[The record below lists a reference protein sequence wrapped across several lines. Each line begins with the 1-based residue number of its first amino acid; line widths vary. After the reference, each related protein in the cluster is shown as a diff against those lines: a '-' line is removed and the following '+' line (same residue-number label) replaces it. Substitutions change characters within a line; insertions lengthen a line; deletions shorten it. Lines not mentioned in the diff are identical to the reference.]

1 MKRFSAVLIISL
13 NIIVYSSIAQVS
25 KAPAYPLIT
34 HNPYFSI
41 WSFTDN
47 LNESTT
53 KHWTGANQSIVG
65 LIKVD
70 NQVYKFLG
78 KEESAKQ
85 NDKIKQANQ
94 LSVNMS
100 ATETT
105 YQFDCG
111 AVSLNV
117 AFTSP
122 LIITDI
128 NILSRPVSYISMK
141 TKSKDG
147 KKHLVQIYVGAS
159 SAIASNKG
167 TEPMLA
173 IGYTTQN
180 LNVLKLGTVDQ
191 PILQKSGDDLR
202 IDWGYAYIAAN
213 KYHSKQY
220 IQSIN
225 EASQDFIS
233 NTSGMNEAKIV
244 TNKSSK
250 QEGSNLSINT
260 IFNADTARDTE
271 TEHLLLVAYDE
282 IKAIQYFKESLDPW
296 WKLYPTMNMDKMLQL
311 AYTQHADVMA
321 KCDRFNKQIYND
333 ALAAGG
339 DNYAKLCITAY
350 RQAVAAHNLVK
361 SKQNGELLFLS
372 KENFSNGSINTVD
385 VTYPSA
391 PLFLNYNPS
400 LMKGMLNGIFY
411 FSEKSG
417 LYKQPY
423 AAHDL
428 GTYPLANGQTYPEGM
443 PVEESGNMIIL
454 AGAIVKSEGN
464 ANYAA
469 AHWATLTQWV
479 QFLEKEGLDPVNQ
492 LCTDDFAGHLA
503 RNANLAIKAI
513 VGIRS
518 YAMMAEMLGKK
529 EIAIKYTQIATE
541 MAAKWQDLANA
552 GDHYALT
559 YNDKNT
565 WSQKYNMVWDKLF
578 GFHLFPQK
586 VYDAEVAYYLT
597 KQNEFGLPLD
607 SRKTYTKSDWI
618 TWTATLS
625 STQGDFEQLINPVY
639 KFATNTPTRVPLSDW
654 HETLNGKQ
662 IGFQAR
668 SVVGGYFIKVLHDKW
683 KSAHVTIA
691 VKGNGYYAGKK
702 KVQLN
707 EEEEE
712 LIQKTIEN
720 KDQSLHIYFYPK
732 QKGEIAASI
741 HILPIATVSILK
753 ISLDEG
759 GKETEINI
767 PANSSSTVFPI
778 GHFTINKSGYHYF
791 KIKGANKTTVANTKP
806 PNALELYPE
815 IISLSID
822 AISPNEIKYN
832 KSSYLAAPSTH
843 LRYQVP
849 GDSVVKWFYT
859 EVRVP
864 KEVENSL
871 HAYYETNGFHSG
883 YGGIQI
889 NNEKERR
896 FIFSIW
902 SLYKT
907 DNPKE
912 IPSQFAVNLKTKG
925 ANVSSGDFGNEG
937 SGGHSHLVYPWKA
950 NQTYRFLT
958 GIKSIAGDSATYIGY
973 YARPEDNYT
982 WHLLSEW
989 TQNKTDTKTG
999 FRNLYAFVENFGN
1012 NGDDYFKAYYGNQWI
1027 MTPSGNWIELNQA
1040 KFTTTAHPQRHQR
1053 FDYGAGVEGNLFYM
1067 YSGGFKHLKNIDA
1080 GDIITRKLNG
1090 EHPVIDFTKL

>member
-13 NIIVYSSIAQVS
+13 NLIAHSSMAQVS

-41 WSFTDN
+41 WSFTDQ

-53 KHWTGANQSIVG
+53 KHWTGSNQSIIG

-78 KEESAKQ
+78 KDESASV
-85 NDKIKQANQ
+85 NDKMMQARQ
-94 LSVNMS
+94 LSINMS
-100 ATETT
+100 ATQTT

-122 LIITDI
+122 LIITEI

-141 TKSKDG
+141 TRSKDG

-167 TEPMLA
+167 SVEMVAT
-173 IGYTTQN
+173 GYTTPN
-180 LNVLKLGTVDQ
+180 LNVLKIGTIEQ

-213 KYHSKQY
+213 KYHSKQSV
-220 IQSIN
+220 QSIN
-225 EASQDFIS
+225 DAIQDFIS
-233 NTSGMNEAKIV
+233 NKGGMNE
-244 TNKSSK
+244 SK
-250 QEGSNLSINT
+250 VITSKFSTTQGSNLSINT
-260 IFNADTARDTE
+260 IFNPDTALDTE
-271 TEHLLLVAYDE
+271 TDHLLLVAYDE
-282 IKAIQYFKESLDPW
+282 IKAIQYFKENLDPW
-296 WKLYPTMNMDKMLQL
+296 WKLDPTMNMDKMLQL
-311 AYTQHADVMA
+311 ANTQYTNVIA
-321 KCDRFNKQIYND
+321 KCNRFNKQIYND

-529 EIAIKYTQIATE
+529 EIANKYTQIATE

-625 STQGDFEQLINPVY
+625 SKQADFDKLINPVY
-639 KFATNTPTRVPLSDW
+639 KFATNTPTKVPLSDW
-654 HETLNGKQ
+654 HETINGKQ

-683 KSAHVTIA
+683 K
-691 VKGNGYYAGKK
+691 
-702 KVQLN
+702 
-707 EEEEE
+707 
-712 LIQKTIEN
+712 
-720 KDQSLHIYFYPK
+720 
-732 QKGEIAASI
+732 AS
-741 HILPIATVSILK
+741 
-753 ISLDEG
+753 
-759 GKETEINI
+759 
-767 PANSSSTVFPI
+767 
-778 GHFTINKSGYHYF
+778 
-791 KIKGANKTTVANTKP
+791 
-806 PNALELYPE
+806 
-815 IISLSID
+815 
-822 AISPNEIKYN
+822 
-832 KSSYLAAPSTH
+832 
-843 LRYQVP
+843 
-849 GDSVVKWFYT
+849 
-859 EVRVP
+859 
-864 KEVENSL
+864 
-871 HAYYETNGFHSG
+871 
-883 YGGIQI
+883 
-889 NNEKERR
+889 
-896 FIFSIW
+896 
-902 SLYKT
+902 
-907 DNPKE
+907 
-912 IPSQFAVNLKTKG
+912 
-925 ANVSSGDFGNEG
+925 
-937 SGGHSHLVYPWKA
+937 
-950 NQTYRFLT
+950 
-958 GIKSIAGDSATYIGY
+958 
-973 YARPEDNYT
+973 
-982 WHLLSEW
+982 
-989 TQNKTDTKTG
+989 
-999 FRNLYAFVENFGN
+999 RN
-1012 NGDDYFKAYYGNQWI
+1012 
-1027 MTPSGNWIELNQA
+1027 
-1040 KFTTTAHPQRHQR
+1040 
-1053 FDYGAGVEGNLFYM
+1053 
-1067 YSGGFKHLKNIDA
+1067 
-1080 GDIITRKLNG
+1080 
-1090 EHPVIDFTKL
+1090 

>member
-13 NIIVYSSIAQVS
+13 NLIAHSSMAQVS

-41 WSFTDN
+41 WSFTDK

-53 KHWTGANQSIVG
+53 KHWTGSNQSIIG

-78 KEESAKQ
+78 KDASASE
-85 NDKIKQANQ
+85 NDKMMQAKQ

-100 ATETT
+100 ATQTT

-117 AFTSP
+117 TFTSP

-147 KKHLVQIYVGAS
+147 KKHIVQIYVGAS

-167 TEPMLA
+167 SEEMVAT
-173 IGYTTQN
+173 GYTTPN
-180 LNVLKLGTVDQ
+180 LNVLKIGTIEQ

-213 KYHSKQY
+213 KNHSKQSV
-220 IQSIN
+220 QSIN
-225 EASQDFIS
+225 DASQDFIS
-233 NTSGMNEAKIV
+233 NKSGMNESRVI
-244 TNKSSK
+244 TSKSSTT
-250 QEGSNLSINT
+250 QGSNLSINT
-260 IFNADTARDTE
+260 IFNPDTARDTE
-271 TEHLLLVAYDE
+271 TDHVLLVAYDE

-296 WKLYPTMNMDKMLQL
+296 WKLDPAMNMDKMLQL
-311 AYTQHADVMA
+311 ANSQYANVIA
-321 KCDRFNKQIYND
+321 KCNRFNKQIYND

-464 ANYAA
+464 ASYAA

-529 EIAIKYTQIATE
+529 EIANKYTQIATE

-625 STQGDFEQLINPVY
+625 SNQADFDKLINPVY
-639 KFATNTPTRVPLSDW
+639 KFATNTPTKVPLSDW

-683 KSAHVTIA
+683 K
-691 VKGNGYYAGKK
+691 
-702 KVQLN
+702 
-707 EEEEE
+707 
-712 LIQKTIEN
+712 
-720 KDQSLHIYFYPK
+720 
-732 QKGEIAASI
+732 
-741 HILPIATVSILK
+741 VS
-753 ISLDEG
+753 
-759 GKETEINI
+759 
-767 PANSSSTVFPI
+767 
-778 GHFTINKSGYHYF
+778 
-791 KIKGANKTTVANTKP
+791 
-806 PNALELYPE
+806 
-815 IISLSID
+815 
-822 AISPNEIKYN
+822 
-832 KSSYLAAPSTH
+832 
-843 LRYQVP
+843 
-849 GDSVVKWFYT
+849 
-859 EVRVP
+859 
-864 KEVENSL
+864 
-871 HAYYETNGFHSG
+871 
-883 YGGIQI
+883 
-889 NNEKERR
+889 
-896 FIFSIW
+896 
-902 SLYKT
+902 
-907 DNPKE
+907 
-912 IPSQFAVNLKTKG
+912 
-925 ANVSSGDFGNEG
+925 
-937 SGGHSHLVYPWKA
+937 
-950 NQTYRFLT
+950 
-958 GIKSIAGDSATYIGY
+958 
-973 YARPEDNYT
+973 
-982 WHLLSEW
+982 
-989 TQNKTDTKTG
+989 
-999 FRNLYAFVENFGN
+999 
-1012 NGDDYFKAYYGNQWI
+1012 
-1027 MTPSGNWIELNQA
+1027 
-1040 KFTTTAHPQRHQR
+1040 RH
-1053 FDYGAGVEGNLFYM
+1053 
-1067 YSGGFKHLKNIDA
+1067 
-1080 GDIITRKLNG
+1080 
-1090 EHPVIDFTKL
+1090 

>member
-13 NIIVYSSIAQVS
+13 NLIAHSSMAQVS

-41 WSFTDN
+41 WSFTDK

-53 KHWTGANQSIVG
+53 KHWTGSNQSIIG

-78 KEESAKQ
+78 KDASASE
-85 NDKIKQANQ
+85 NDKMMQAKQ

-100 ATETT
+100 ATQTT

-147 KKHLVQIYVGAS
+147 KKHIVQIYVGAS

-167 TEPMLA
+167 SEEMVAT
-173 IGYTTQN
+173 GYTTPN
-180 LNVLKLGTVDQ
+180 LNVLKIGTIEQ

-213 KYHSKQY
+213 KYHSKQSV
-220 IQSIN
+220 QSIN
-225 EASQDFIS
+225 DASQDFIS
-233 NTSGMNEAKIV
+233 NKSGMNESKVI
-244 TNKSSK
+244 TSKSSTTH
-250 QEGSNLSINT
+250 GSNLSINT
-260 IFNADTARDTE
+260 IFNPDTARDTE
-271 TEHLLLVAYDE
+271 TDHVLLVAYDE

-296 WKLYPTMNMDKMLQL
+296 WKLDPAMNMDKMLQL
-311 AYTQHADVMA
+311 ANTQYTNVIV
-321 KCDRFNKQIYND
+321 KCNRFNKQIYND

-464 ANYAA
+464 ASYAA

-518 YAMMAEMLGKK
+518 YAMMAEMLGEK
-529 EIAIKYTQIATE
+529 EIANKYTQIATE

-625 STQGDFEQLINPVY
+625 SNQADFDKLINPVY
-639 KFATNTPTRVPLSDW
+639 KFATNTPTKVPLSDW

-683 KSAHVTIA
+683 K
-691 VKGNGYYAGKK
+691 
-702 KVQLN
+702 
-707 EEEEE
+707 
-712 LIQKTIEN
+712 
-720 KDQSLHIYFYPK
+720 
-732 QKGEIAASI
+732 
-741 HILPIATVSILK
+741 VS
-753 ISLDEG
+753 
-759 GKETEINI
+759 
-767 PANSSSTVFPI
+767 
-778 GHFTINKSGYHYF
+778 
-791 KIKGANKTTVANTKP
+791 
-806 PNALELYPE
+806 
-815 IISLSID
+815 
-822 AISPNEIKYN
+822 
-832 KSSYLAAPSTH
+832 
-843 LRYQVP
+843 
-849 GDSVVKWFYT
+849 
-859 EVRVP
+859 
-864 KEVENSL
+864 
-871 HAYYETNGFHSG
+871 
-883 YGGIQI
+883 
-889 NNEKERR
+889 
-896 FIFSIW
+896 
-902 SLYKT
+902 
-907 DNPKE
+907 
-912 IPSQFAVNLKTKG
+912 
-925 ANVSSGDFGNEG
+925 
-937 SGGHSHLVYPWKA
+937 
-950 NQTYRFLT
+950 
-958 GIKSIAGDSATYIGY
+958 
-973 YARPEDNYT
+973 
-982 WHLLSEW
+982 
-989 TQNKTDTKTG
+989 
-999 FRNLYAFVENFGN
+999 
-1012 NGDDYFKAYYGNQWI
+1012 
-1027 MTPSGNWIELNQA
+1027 
-1040 KFTTTAHPQRHQR
+1040 RH
-1053 FDYGAGVEGNLFYM
+1053 
-1067 YSGGFKHLKNIDA
+1067 
-1080 GDIITRKLNG
+1080 
-1090 EHPVIDFTKL
+1090 

>member
-13 NIIVYSSIAQVS
+13 NLIAHSSMAQVS

-41 WSFTDN
+41 WSFTDK

-53 KHWTGANQSIVG
+53 KHWTGSNQSIVG

-78 KEESAKQ
+78 KDASASE
-85 NDKIKQANQ
+85 NDKMMQAKQ

-100 ATETT
+100 ATQTT

-167 TEPMLA
+167 SEEMVAT
-173 IGYTTQN
+173 GYTTPN
-180 LNVLKLGTVDQ
+180 LNVLKIGTIEQ

-213 KYHSKQY
+213 KYHSKQSV
-220 IQSIN
+220 QSIN
-225 EASQDFIS
+225 DASQDFIS
-233 NTSGMNEAKIV
+233 NKSGMNESKVI
-244 TNKSSK
+244 TSKSSTT
-250 QEGSNLSINT
+250 QGSNLSINT
-260 IFNADTARDTE
+260 IFNPDTARDTE
-271 TEHLLLVAYDE
+271 TDHVLLVAYDE

-296 WKLYPTMNMDKMLQL
+296 WKLDPAMNMDKMLQL
-311 AYTQHADVMA
+311 ANTQYTNVIV
-321 KCDRFNKQIYND
+321 KCNRFNKQIYND

-464 ANYAA
+464 ASYAA

-529 EIAIKYTQIATE
+529 EIANKYTQIATE

-625 STQGDFEQLINPVY
+625 SNQADFDKLINPVY
-639 KFATNTPTRVPLSDW
+639 KFATNTPTKVPLSDW

-683 KSAHVTIA
+683 K
-691 VKGNGYYAGKK
+691 
-702 KVQLN
+702 
-707 EEEEE
+707 
-712 LIQKTIEN
+712 
-720 KDQSLHIYFYPK
+720 
-732 QKGEIAASI
+732 
-741 HILPIATVSILK
+741 VS
-753 ISLDEG
+753 
-759 GKETEINI
+759 
-767 PANSSSTVFPI
+767 
-778 GHFTINKSGYHYF
+778 
-791 KIKGANKTTVANTKP
+791 
-806 PNALELYPE
+806 
-815 IISLSID
+815 
-822 AISPNEIKYN
+822 
-832 KSSYLAAPSTH
+832 
-843 LRYQVP
+843 
-849 GDSVVKWFYT
+849 
-859 EVRVP
+859 
-864 KEVENSL
+864 
-871 HAYYETNGFHSG
+871 
-883 YGGIQI
+883 
-889 NNEKERR
+889 
-896 FIFSIW
+896 
-902 SLYKT
+902 
-907 DNPKE
+907 
-912 IPSQFAVNLKTKG
+912 
-925 ANVSSGDFGNEG
+925 
-937 SGGHSHLVYPWKA
+937 
-950 NQTYRFLT
+950 
-958 GIKSIAGDSATYIGY
+958 
-973 YARPEDNYT
+973 
-982 WHLLSEW
+982 
-989 TQNKTDTKTG
+989 
-999 FRNLYAFVENFGN
+999 
-1012 NGDDYFKAYYGNQWI
+1012 
-1027 MTPSGNWIELNQA
+1027 
-1040 KFTTTAHPQRHQR
+1040 RH
-1053 FDYGAGVEGNLFYM
+1053 
-1067 YSGGFKHLKNIDA
+1067 
-1080 GDIITRKLNG
+1080 
-1090 EHPVIDFTKL
+1090 

>member
-13 NIIVYSSIAQVS
+13 NLIAHSSMAQVS

-41 WSFTDN
+41 WSFTDK

-53 KHWTGANQSIVG
+53 KHWTGSNQSIIG

-78 KEESAKQ
+78 KDASASE
-85 NDKIKQANQ
+85 NDKMMQAKQ

-100 ATETT
+100 ATQTT

-117 AFTSP
+117 TFTSP

-167 TEPMLA
+167 SEEMVAT
-173 IGYTTQN
+173 GYTTPN
-180 LNVLKLGTVDQ
+180 LNVLKIGTIEQ

-213 KYHSKQY
+213 KYHSKQSV
-220 IQSIN
+220 QSIN
-225 EASQDFIS
+225 DASQDFIS
-233 NTSGMNEAKIV
+233 NKSGMNESKVI
-244 TNKSSK
+244 TSKSSTT
-250 QEGSNLSINT
+250 QGSNLTINT
-260 IFNADTARDTE
+260 IFNPDTARDTE
-271 TEHLLLVAYDE
+271 TDHVLLVAYDE

-296 WKLYPTMNMDKMLQL
+296 WKLDPAMNMDKMLQL
-311 AYTQHADVMA
+311 ANSQYANVIA
-321 KCDRFNKQIYND
+321 KCNRFNKQIYND

-339 DNYAKLCITAY
+339 DIYAKLCITAY

-464 ANYAA
+464 ASYAA

-529 EIAIKYTQIATE
+529 EIANKYTQIATE

-625 STQGDFEQLINPVY
+625 SNQADFDKLINPVY
-639 KFATNTPTRVPLSDW
+639 KFATNTPTKVPLSDW

-683 KSAHVTIA
+683 K
-691 VKGNGYYAGKK
+691 
-702 KVQLN
+702 
-707 EEEEE
+707 
-712 LIQKTIEN
+712 
-720 KDQSLHIYFYPK
+720 
-732 QKGEIAASI
+732 
-741 HILPIATVSILK
+741 VS
-753 ISLDEG
+753 
-759 GKETEINI
+759 
-767 PANSSSTVFPI
+767 
-778 GHFTINKSGYHYF
+778 
-791 KIKGANKTTVANTKP
+791 
-806 PNALELYPE
+806 
-815 IISLSID
+815 
-822 AISPNEIKYN
+822 
-832 KSSYLAAPSTH
+832 
-843 LRYQVP
+843 
-849 GDSVVKWFYT
+849 
-859 EVRVP
+859 
-864 KEVENSL
+864 
-871 HAYYETNGFHSG
+871 
-883 YGGIQI
+883 
-889 NNEKERR
+889 
-896 FIFSIW
+896 
-902 SLYKT
+902 
-907 DNPKE
+907 
-912 IPSQFAVNLKTKG
+912 
-925 ANVSSGDFGNEG
+925 
-937 SGGHSHLVYPWKA
+937 
-950 NQTYRFLT
+950 
-958 GIKSIAGDSATYIGY
+958 
-973 YARPEDNYT
+973 
-982 WHLLSEW
+982 
-989 TQNKTDTKTG
+989 
-999 FRNLYAFVENFGN
+999 
-1012 NGDDYFKAYYGNQWI
+1012 
-1027 MTPSGNWIELNQA
+1027 
-1040 KFTTTAHPQRHQR
+1040 RH
-1053 FDYGAGVEGNLFYM
+1053 
-1067 YSGGFKHLKNIDA
+1067 
-1080 GDIITRKLNG
+1080 
-1090 EHPVIDFTKL
+1090 

>member
-13 NIIVYSSIAQVS
+13 SLIAHSSMAQVS

-41 WSFTDN
+41 WSFTDL

-53 KHWTGANQSIVG
+53 KHWTGSNQSIIG

-78 KEESAKQ
+78 KDESASV
-85 NDKIKQANQ
+85 NDKMMQARQ
-94 LSVNMS
+94 LSINMS
-100 ATETT
+100 ATQTT

-122 LIITDI
+122 LIITEI

-141 TKSKDG
+141 TRSKDG

-167 TEPMLA
+167 SVEMVAT
-173 IGYTTQN
+173 GYTTPN
-180 LNVLKLGTVDQ
+180 LNILKIGTIEQ

-213 KYHSKQY
+213 KYHSKQSV
-220 IQSIN
+220 QSIN
-225 EASQDFIS
+225 DAIQDFIS
-233 NTSGMNEAKIV
+233 NKGGMNE
-244 TNKSSK
+244 SK
-250 QEGSNLSINT
+250 VITSKFSTTQGSNLSINT
-260 IFNADTARDTE
+260 IFNPDTALDTE
-271 TEHLLLVAYDE
+271 TDHLLLVAYDE
-282 IKAIQYFKESLDPW
+282 IKAIQYFKENLDPW
-296 WKLYPTMNMDKMLQL
+296 WKLDPTMNMDKMLQL
-311 AYTQHADVMA
+311 ANTQYTNVIA
-321 KCDRFNKQIYND
+321 KCNRFNKQIYND

-529 EIAIKYTQIATE
+529 EIANKYTQIATE

-625 STQGDFEQLINPVY
+625 SKQADFDKLINPVY
-639 KFATNTPTRVPLSDW
+639 KFATNTPTKVPLSDW
-654 HETLNGKQ
+654 HETINGKQ

-683 KSAHVTIA
+683 K
-691 VKGNGYYAGKK
+691 
-702 KVQLN
+702 
-707 EEEEE
+707 
-712 LIQKTIEN
+712 
-720 KDQSLHIYFYPK
+720 
-732 QKGEIAASI
+732 AS
-741 HILPIATVSILK
+741 
-753 ISLDEG
+753 
-759 GKETEINI
+759 
-767 PANSSSTVFPI
+767 
-778 GHFTINKSGYHYF
+778 
-791 KIKGANKTTVANTKP
+791 
-806 PNALELYPE
+806 
-815 IISLSID
+815 
-822 AISPNEIKYN
+822 
-832 KSSYLAAPSTH
+832 
-843 LRYQVP
+843 
-849 GDSVVKWFYT
+849 
-859 EVRVP
+859 
-864 KEVENSL
+864 
-871 HAYYETNGFHSG
+871 
-883 YGGIQI
+883 
-889 NNEKERR
+889 
-896 FIFSIW
+896 
-902 SLYKT
+902 
-907 DNPKE
+907 
-912 IPSQFAVNLKTKG
+912 
-925 ANVSSGDFGNEG
+925 
-937 SGGHSHLVYPWKA
+937 
-950 NQTYRFLT
+950 
-958 GIKSIAGDSATYIGY
+958 
-973 YARPEDNYT
+973 
-982 WHLLSEW
+982 
-989 TQNKTDTKTG
+989 
-999 FRNLYAFVENFGN
+999 RN
-1012 NGDDYFKAYYGNQWI
+1012 
-1027 MTPSGNWIELNQA
+1027 
-1040 KFTTTAHPQRHQR
+1040 
-1053 FDYGAGVEGNLFYM
+1053 
-1067 YSGGFKHLKNIDA
+1067 
-1080 GDIITRKLNG
+1080 
-1090 EHPVIDFTKL
+1090 

>member
-13 NIIVYSSIAQVS
+13 NLIAHSSMAQVS

-41 WSFTDN
+41 WSFTDK

-53 KHWTGANQSIVG
+53 KHWTGSNQSIVG

-78 KEESAKQ
+78 KDASASE
-85 NDKIKQANQ
+85 NDKMMQAKQ

-100 ATETT
+100 ATQTT

-117 AFTSP
+117 TFTSP

-147 KKHLVQIYVGAS
+147 KKHIVQIYVGAS

-167 TEPMLA
+167 SEEMVAT
-173 IGYTTQN
+173 GYTTPN
-180 LNVLKLGTVDQ
+180 LNVLKIGTIEQ

-213 KYHSKQY
+213 KYHSKQSV
-220 IQSIN
+220 QSIN
-225 EASQDFIS
+225 DASQDFIS
-233 NTSGMNEAKIV
+233 NKSGMNESKVI
-244 TNKSSK
+244 TSKSSTT
-250 QEGSNLSINT
+250 QGSNLSINT
-260 IFNADTARDTE
+260 IFNPDTARDTE
-271 TEHLLLVAYDE
+271 TDHVLLVAYDE

-296 WKLYPTMNMDKMLQL
+296 WKLDPAMNMDKMLQL
-311 AYTQHADVMA
+311 ANTQYTNVIV
-321 KCDRFNKQIYND
+321 KCNRFNKQIYND

-464 ANYAA
+464 ASYAA

-529 EIAIKYTQIATE
+529 EIANKYTQIATE

-625 STQGDFEQLINPVY
+625 SNQADFDKLINPVY
-639 KFATNTPTRVPLSDW
+639 KFATNTPTKVPLSDW

-683 KSAHVTIA
+683 K
-691 VKGNGYYAGKK
+691 
-702 KVQLN
+702 
-707 EEEEE
+707 
-712 LIQKTIEN
+712 
-720 KDQSLHIYFYPK
+720 
-732 QKGEIAASI
+732 
-741 HILPIATVSILK
+741 VS
-753 ISLDEG
+753 
-759 GKETEINI
+759 
-767 PANSSSTVFPI
+767 
-778 GHFTINKSGYHYF
+778 
-791 KIKGANKTTVANTKP
+791 
-806 PNALELYPE
+806 
-815 IISLSID
+815 
-822 AISPNEIKYN
+822 
-832 KSSYLAAPSTH
+832 
-843 LRYQVP
+843 
-849 GDSVVKWFYT
+849 
-859 EVRVP
+859 
-864 KEVENSL
+864 
-871 HAYYETNGFHSG
+871 
-883 YGGIQI
+883 
-889 NNEKERR
+889 
-896 FIFSIW
+896 
-902 SLYKT
+902 
-907 DNPKE
+907 
-912 IPSQFAVNLKTKG
+912 
-925 ANVSSGDFGNEG
+925 
-937 SGGHSHLVYPWKA
+937 
-950 NQTYRFLT
+950 
-958 GIKSIAGDSATYIGY
+958 
-973 YARPEDNYT
+973 
-982 WHLLSEW
+982 
-989 TQNKTDTKTG
+989 
-999 FRNLYAFVENFGN
+999 
-1012 NGDDYFKAYYGNQWI
+1012 
-1027 MTPSGNWIELNQA
+1027 
-1040 KFTTTAHPQRHQR
+1040 RH
-1053 FDYGAGVEGNLFYM
+1053 
-1067 YSGGFKHLKNIDA
+1067 
-1080 GDIITRKLNG
+1080 
-1090 EHPVIDFTKL
+1090 

>member
-1 MKRFSAVLIISL
+1 MKQLSAVFIIILHALVFTS
-13 NIIVYSSIAQVS
+13 NAQVS

-34 HNPYFSI
+34 HNPYFSV
-41 WSFTDN
+41 WSFTDK

-70 NQVYKFLG
+70 NQVYRFMG
-78 KEESAKQ
+78 KDESTSE
-85 NDKIKQANQ
+85 NDRIKQANQ

-100 ATETT
+100 ATQTT
-105 YQFDCG
+105 YQFECG
-111 AVSLNV
+111 AVVLNLC
-117 AFTSP
+117 FTSP

-141 TKSKDG
+141 TKSQDG
-147 KKHLVQIYVGAS
+147 KKHLVQLFVSAA
-159 SAIASNKG
+159 SAIASDKG
-167 TEPMLA
+167 KDQMIA
-173 IGYTTQN
+173 SGYTTQN
-180 LNVLKLGTVDQ
+180 LNVLKLGTVEQ

-202 IDWGYAYIAAN
+202 IDWGYAYMAAN
-213 KYHSKQY
+213 KYHSKQSV
-220 IQSIN
+220 QSIN

-233 NTSGMNEAKIV
+233 NTNGINAV
-244 TNKSSK
+244 TIMTASSPSIK
-250 QEGSNLSINT
+250 GTNLSINT
-260 IFNADTARDTE
+260 IFNTDTARDTE

-296 WKLYPTMNMDKMLQL
+296 WKLDPTMNMDKMLQL
-311 AYTQHADVMA
+311 ANTQYANIIT

-350 RQAVAAHNLVK
+350 RQSVAAHNLVK

-372 KENFSNGSINTVD
+372 KENYSNGSINTVD

-529 EIAIKYTQIATE
+529 EIATKYTQLATA

-586 VYDAEVAYYLT
+586 VYDVEVAYYLT

-625 STQGDFEQLINPVY
+625 NTQGDFEKLINPVY

-668 SVVGGYFIKVLHDKW
+668 SVVGGYFIKVLHEKW
-683 KSAHVTIA
+683 K
-691 VKGNGYYAGKK
+691 
-702 KVQLN
+702 
-707 EEEEE
+707 
-712 LIQKTIEN
+712 
-720 KDQSLHIYFYPK
+720 
-732 QKGEIAASI
+732 AS
-741 HILPIATVSILK
+741 
-753 ISLDEG
+753 
-759 GKETEINI
+759 
-767 PANSSSTVFPI
+767 
-778 GHFTINKSGYHYF
+778 
-791 KIKGANKTTVANTKP
+791 
-806 PNALELYPE
+806 
-815 IISLSID
+815 
-822 AISPNEIKYN
+822 
-832 KSSYLAAPSTH
+832 
-843 LRYQVP
+843 
-849 GDSVVKWFYT
+849 
-859 EVRVP
+859 
-864 KEVENSL
+864 
-871 HAYYETNGFHSG
+871 
-883 YGGIQI
+883 
-889 NNEKERR
+889 
-896 FIFSIW
+896 
-902 SLYKT
+902 
-907 DNPKE
+907 
-912 IPSQFAVNLKTKG
+912 
-925 ANVSSGDFGNEG
+925 
-937 SGGHSHLVYPWKA
+937 
-950 NQTYRFLT
+950 
-958 GIKSIAGDSATYIGY
+958 
-973 YARPEDNYT
+973 
-982 WHLLSEW
+982 
-989 TQNKTDTKTG
+989 
-999 FRNLYAFVENFGN
+999 RN
-1012 NGDDYFKAYYGNQWI
+1012 
-1027 MTPSGNWIELNQA
+1027 
-1040 KFTTTAHPQRHQR
+1040 
-1053 FDYGAGVEGNLFYM
+1053 
-1067 YSGGFKHLKNIDA
+1067 
-1080 GDIITRKLNG
+1080 
-1090 EHPVIDFTKL
+1090 

>member
-1 MKRFSAVLIISL
+1 M
-13 NIIVYSSIAQVS
+13 AQVS

-41 WSFTDN
+41 WSFTDQ

-53 KHWTGANQSIVG
+53 KHWTGSNQSIIG

-78 KEESAKQ
+78 KDESASV
-85 NDKIKQANQ
+85 NDKMMQARQ
-94 LSVNMS
+94 LSINMS
-100 ATETT
+100 ATQTT

-122 LIITDI
+122 LIITEI

-141 TKSKDG
+141 TRSKDG

-167 TEPMLA
+167 SVEMVAT
-173 IGYTTQN
+173 GYTTPN
-180 LNVLKLGTVDQ
+180 LNVLKIGTIEQ

-213 KYHSKQY
+213 KYHSKQSV
-220 IQSIN
+220 QSIN
-225 EASQDFIS
+225 DAIQDFIS
-233 NTSGMNEAKIV
+233 NKGGMNE
-244 TNKSSK
+244 SK
-250 QEGSNLSINT
+250 VITSKFSTTQGSNLSINT
-260 IFNADTARDTE
+260 IFNPDTALDTE
-271 TEHLLLVAYDE
+271 TDHLLLVAYDE
-282 IKAIQYFKESLDPW
+282 IKAIQYFKENLDPW
-296 WKLYPTMNMDKMLQL
+296 WKLDPTMNMDKMLQL
-311 AYTQHADVMA
+311 ANTQYTNVIA
-321 KCDRFNKQIYND
+321 KCNRFNKQIYND

-529 EIAIKYTQIATE
+529 EIANKYTQIATE

-625 STQGDFEQLINPVY
+625 SKQADFDKLINPVY
-639 KFATNTPTRVPLSDW
+639 KFATNTPTKVPLSDW
-654 HETLNGKQ
+654 HETINGKQ

-683 KSAHVTIA
+683 K
-691 VKGNGYYAGKK
+691 
-702 KVQLN
+702 
-707 EEEEE
+707 
-712 LIQKTIEN
+712 
-720 KDQSLHIYFYPK
+720 
-732 QKGEIAASI
+732 AS
-741 HILPIATVSILK
+741 
-753 ISLDEG
+753 
-759 GKETEINI
+759 
-767 PANSSSTVFPI
+767 
-778 GHFTINKSGYHYF
+778 
-791 KIKGANKTTVANTKP
+791 
-806 PNALELYPE
+806 
-815 IISLSID
+815 
-822 AISPNEIKYN
+822 
-832 KSSYLAAPSTH
+832 
-843 LRYQVP
+843 
-849 GDSVVKWFYT
+849 
-859 EVRVP
+859 
-864 KEVENSL
+864 
-871 HAYYETNGFHSG
+871 
-883 YGGIQI
+883 
-889 NNEKERR
+889 
-896 FIFSIW
+896 
-902 SLYKT
+902 
-907 DNPKE
+907 
-912 IPSQFAVNLKTKG
+912 
-925 ANVSSGDFGNEG
+925 
-937 SGGHSHLVYPWKA
+937 
-950 NQTYRFLT
+950 
-958 GIKSIAGDSATYIGY
+958 
-973 YARPEDNYT
+973 
-982 WHLLSEW
+982 
-989 TQNKTDTKTG
+989 
-999 FRNLYAFVENFGN
+999 RN
-1012 NGDDYFKAYYGNQWI
+1012 
-1027 MTPSGNWIELNQA
+1027 
-1040 KFTTTAHPQRHQR
+1040 
-1053 FDYGAGVEGNLFYM
+1053 
-1067 YSGGFKHLKNIDA
+1067 
-1080 GDIITRKLNG
+1080 
-1090 EHPVIDFTKL
+1090 

>member
-13 NIIVYSSIAQVS
+13 NLIAHSSMAQVS

-41 WSFTDN
+41 WSFTDK

-53 KHWTGANQSIVG
+53 KHWTGSNQSIIG

-78 KEESAKQ
+78 KDASASE
-85 NDKIKQANQ
+85 NDKMMQAKQ

-100 ATETT
+100 ATQTT

-117 AFTSP
+117 TFTSP

-167 TEPMLA
+167 SEEMVAT
-173 IGYTTQN
+173 GYTTPN
-180 LNVLKLGTVDQ
+180 LNVLKIGTIEQ

-213 KYHSKQY
+213 KYHSKQSV
-220 IQSIN
+220 QSIN
-225 EASQDFIS
+225 DASQDFIS
-233 NTSGMNEAKIV
+233 NKSGMNESKVI
-244 TNKSSK
+244 TSKSSTT
-250 QEGSNLSINT
+250 QGSNLSINT
-260 IFNADTARDTE
+260 IFNPDTARDTE
-271 TEHLLLVAYDE
+271 TDHVLLVAYDE

-296 WKLYPTMNMDKMLQL
+296 WKLDPAMNMDKMLQL
-311 AYTQHADVMA
+311 ANTQYTNVIV
-321 KCDRFNKQIYND
+321 KCNRFNKQIYND

-464 ANYAA
+464 ASYAA

-529 EIAIKYTQIATE
+529 EIANKYTQIATE

-625 STQGDFEQLINPVY
+625 SNQADFDKLINPVY
-639 KFATNTPTRVPLSDW
+639 KFATNTPTKVPLSDW

-683 KSAHVTIA
+683 K
-691 VKGNGYYAGKK
+691 
-702 KVQLN
+702 
-707 EEEEE
+707 
-712 LIQKTIEN
+712 
-720 KDQSLHIYFYPK
+720 
-732 QKGEIAASI
+732 
-741 HILPIATVSILK
+741 VS
-753 ISLDEG
+753 
-759 GKETEINI
+759 
-767 PANSSSTVFPI
+767 
-778 GHFTINKSGYHYF
+778 
-791 KIKGANKTTVANTKP
+791 
-806 PNALELYPE
+806 
-815 IISLSID
+815 
-822 AISPNEIKYN
+822 
-832 KSSYLAAPSTH
+832 
-843 LRYQVP
+843 
-849 GDSVVKWFYT
+849 
-859 EVRVP
+859 
-864 KEVENSL
+864 
-871 HAYYETNGFHSG
+871 
-883 YGGIQI
+883 
-889 NNEKERR
+889 
-896 FIFSIW
+896 
-902 SLYKT
+902 
-907 DNPKE
+907 
-912 IPSQFAVNLKTKG
+912 
-925 ANVSSGDFGNEG
+925 
-937 SGGHSHLVYPWKA
+937 
-950 NQTYRFLT
+950 
-958 GIKSIAGDSATYIGY
+958 
-973 YARPEDNYT
+973 
-982 WHLLSEW
+982 
-989 TQNKTDTKTG
+989 
-999 FRNLYAFVENFGN
+999 
-1012 NGDDYFKAYYGNQWI
+1012 
-1027 MTPSGNWIELNQA
+1027 
-1040 KFTTTAHPQRHQR
+1040 RH
-1053 FDYGAGVEGNLFYM
+1053 
-1067 YSGGFKHLKNIDA
+1067 
-1080 GDIITRKLNG
+1080 
-1090 EHPVIDFTKL
+1090 

>member
-13 NIIVYSSIAQVS
+13 NLIAHSSMAQVS

-41 WSFTDN
+41 WSFTDK

-53 KHWTGANQSIVG
+53 KHWTGSNQSIVG

-78 KEESAKQ
+78 KDASASE
-85 NDKIKQANQ
+85 NDKMMQAKQ

-100 ATETT
+100 ATQTT

-167 TEPMLA
+167 SEEMVAT
-173 IGYTTQN
+173 GYTTPN
-180 LNVLKLGTVDQ
+180 LNVLKIGTIEQ

-213 KYHSKQY
+213 KYHSKQSV
-220 IQSIN
+220 QSIN
-225 EASQDFIS
+225 DASQDFIS
-233 NTSGMNEAKIV
+233 NKSGMNESRVI
-244 TNKSSK
+244 TSKSSTT
-250 QEGSNLSINT
+250 QGSNLTINT
-260 IFNADTARDTE
+260 IFNPDTARDTE
-271 TEHLLLVAYDE
+271 TDHVLLVAYDE

-296 WKLYPTMNMDKMLQL
+296 WKLDPAMNMDKMLQL
-311 AYTQHADVMA
+311 ANTQYTNVIV
-321 KCDRFNKQIYND
+321 KCNRFNKQIYND

-464 ANYAA
+464 ASYAA

-529 EIAIKYTQIATE
+529 EIANKYTQIATE

-625 STQGDFEQLINPVY
+625 SNQADFDKLINPVY
-639 KFATNTPTRVPLSDW
+639 KFATNTPTKVPLSDW

-683 KSAHVTIA
+683 K
-691 VKGNGYYAGKK
+691 
-702 KVQLN
+702 
-707 EEEEE
+707 
-712 LIQKTIEN
+712 
-720 KDQSLHIYFYPK
+720 
-732 QKGEIAASI
+732 
-741 HILPIATVSILK
+741 VS
-753 ISLDEG
+753 
-759 GKETEINI
+759 
-767 PANSSSTVFPI
+767 
-778 GHFTINKSGYHYF
+778 
-791 KIKGANKTTVANTKP
+791 
-806 PNALELYPE
+806 
-815 IISLSID
+815 
-822 AISPNEIKYN
+822 
-832 KSSYLAAPSTH
+832 
-843 LRYQVP
+843 
-849 GDSVVKWFYT
+849 
-859 EVRVP
+859 
-864 KEVENSL
+864 
-871 HAYYETNGFHSG
+871 
-883 YGGIQI
+883 
-889 NNEKERR
+889 
-896 FIFSIW
+896 
-902 SLYKT
+902 
-907 DNPKE
+907 
-912 IPSQFAVNLKTKG
+912 
-925 ANVSSGDFGNEG
+925 
-937 SGGHSHLVYPWKA
+937 
-950 NQTYRFLT
+950 
-958 GIKSIAGDSATYIGY
+958 
-973 YARPEDNYT
+973 
-982 WHLLSEW
+982 
-989 TQNKTDTKTG
+989 
-999 FRNLYAFVENFGN
+999 
-1012 NGDDYFKAYYGNQWI
+1012 
-1027 MTPSGNWIELNQA
+1027 
-1040 KFTTTAHPQRHQR
+1040 RH
-1053 FDYGAGVEGNLFYM
+1053 
-1067 YSGGFKHLKNIDA
+1067 
-1080 GDIITRKLNG
+1080 
-1090 EHPVIDFTKL
+1090 

>member
-13 NIIVYSSIAQVS
+13 NLIAHSSMAQVS

-41 WSFTDN
+41 WSFTDK

-53 KHWTGANQSIVG
+53 KHWTGSNQSIIG

-78 KEESAKQ
+78 KDASASE
-85 NDKIKQANQ
+85 NDKMMQAKQ

-100 ATETT
+100 ATQTT

-117 AFTSP
+117 TFTSP

-147 KKHLVQIYVGAS
+147 KKHIVQIYVGAS

-167 TEPMLA
+167 SEEMVAT
-173 IGYTTQN
+173 GYTTPN
-180 LNVLKLGTVDQ
+180 LNVLKIGTIEQ

-213 KYHSKQY
+213 KYHSKQSV
-220 IQSIN
+220 QSIN
-225 EASQDFIS
+225 DASQDFIS
-233 NTSGMNEAKIV
+233 NKSGMNESRVI
-244 TNKSSK
+244 TSKSSTT
-250 QEGSNLSINT
+250 QGSNLSINT
-260 IFNADTARDTE
+260 IFNPDTARDTE
-271 TEHLLLVAYDE
+271 TDHVLLVAYDE

-296 WKLYPTMNMDKMLQL
+296 WKLDPAMNMDKMLQL
-311 AYTQHADVMA
+311 ANTQYTNVIV
-321 KCDRFNKQIYND
+321 KCNRFNKQIYND

-385 VTYPSA
+385 VTYPSV

-464 ANYAA
+464 ASYAA

-529 EIAIKYTQIATE
+529 EIANKYTQIATE

-625 STQGDFEQLINPVY
+625 SNQADFDKLINPVY
-639 KFATNTPTRVPLSDW
+639 KFATNTPTKVPLSDW

-683 KSAHVTIA
+683 K
-691 VKGNGYYAGKK
+691 
-702 KVQLN
+702 
-707 EEEEE
+707 
-712 LIQKTIEN
+712 
-720 KDQSLHIYFYPK
+720 
-732 QKGEIAASI
+732 
-741 HILPIATVSILK
+741 VS
-753 ISLDEG
+753 
-759 GKETEINI
+759 
-767 PANSSSTVFPI
+767 
-778 GHFTINKSGYHYF
+778 
-791 KIKGANKTTVANTKP
+791 
-806 PNALELYPE
+806 
-815 IISLSID
+815 
-822 AISPNEIKYN
+822 
-832 KSSYLAAPSTH
+832 
-843 LRYQVP
+843 
-849 GDSVVKWFYT
+849 
-859 EVRVP
+859 
-864 KEVENSL
+864 
-871 HAYYETNGFHSG
+871 
-883 YGGIQI
+883 
-889 NNEKERR
+889 
-896 FIFSIW
+896 
-902 SLYKT
+902 
-907 DNPKE
+907 
-912 IPSQFAVNLKTKG
+912 
-925 ANVSSGDFGNEG
+925 
-937 SGGHSHLVYPWKA
+937 
-950 NQTYRFLT
+950 
-958 GIKSIAGDSATYIGY
+958 
-973 YARPEDNYT
+973 
-982 WHLLSEW
+982 
-989 TQNKTDTKTG
+989 
-999 FRNLYAFVENFGN
+999 
-1012 NGDDYFKAYYGNQWI
+1012 
-1027 MTPSGNWIELNQA
+1027 
-1040 KFTTTAHPQRHQR
+1040 RH
-1053 FDYGAGVEGNLFYM
+1053 
-1067 YSGGFKHLKNIDA
+1067 
-1080 GDIITRKLNG
+1080 
-1090 EHPVIDFTKL
+1090 

>member
-1 MKRFSAVLIISL
+1 
-13 NIIVYSSIAQVS
+13 
-25 KAPAYPLIT
+25 
-34 HNPYFSI
+34 
-41 WSFTDN
+41 
-47 LNESTT
+47 
-53 KHWTGANQSIVG
+53 
-65 LIKVD
+65 
-70 NQVYKFLG
+70 
-78 KEESAKQ
+78 
-85 NDKIKQANQ
+85 
-94 LSVNMS
+94 
-100 ATETT
+100 
-105 YQFDCG
+105 
-111 AVSLNV
+111 
-117 AFTSP
+117 
-122 LIITDI
+122 
-128 NILSRPVSYISMK
+128 MK
-141 TKSKDG
+141 TRSKDG

-167 TEPMLA
+167 SVEMVAT
-173 IGYTTQN
+173 GYTTPN
-180 LNVLKLGTVDQ
+180 LNVLKIGTIEQ

-213 KYHSKQY
+213 KYHSKQSV
-220 IQSIN
+220 QSIN
-225 EASQDFIS
+225 DAIQDFIS
-233 NTSGMNEAKIV
+233 NKGGMNE
-244 TNKSSK
+244 SK
-250 QEGSNLSINT
+250 VITSKFSTTQGSNLSINT
-260 IFNADTARDTE
+260 IFNPDTALDTE
-271 TEHLLLVAYDE
+271 TDHLLLVAYDE
-282 IKAIQYFKESLDPW
+282 IKAIQYFKENLDPW
-296 WKLYPTMNMDKMLQL
+296 WKLDPTMNMDKMLQL
-311 AYTQHADVMA
+311 ANTQYTNVIA
-321 KCDRFNKQIYND
+321 KCNRFNKQIYND

-529 EIAIKYTQIATE
+529 EIANKYTQIATE

-625 STQGDFEQLINPVY
+625 SKQADFDKLINPVY
-639 KFATNTPTRVPLSDW
+639 KFATNTPTKVPLSDW
-654 HETLNGKQ
+654 HETINGKQ

-683 KSAHVTIA
+683 K
-691 VKGNGYYAGKK
+691 
-702 KVQLN
+702 
-707 EEEEE
+707 
-712 LIQKTIEN
+712 
-720 KDQSLHIYFYPK
+720 
-732 QKGEIAASI
+732 AS
-741 HILPIATVSILK
+741 
-753 ISLDEG
+753 
-759 GKETEINI
+759 
-767 PANSSSTVFPI
+767 
-778 GHFTINKSGYHYF
+778 
-791 KIKGANKTTVANTKP
+791 
-806 PNALELYPE
+806 
-815 IISLSID
+815 
-822 AISPNEIKYN
+822 
-832 KSSYLAAPSTH
+832 
-843 LRYQVP
+843 
-849 GDSVVKWFYT
+849 
-859 EVRVP
+859 
-864 KEVENSL
+864 
-871 HAYYETNGFHSG
+871 
-883 YGGIQI
+883 
-889 NNEKERR
+889 
-896 FIFSIW
+896 
-902 SLYKT
+902 
-907 DNPKE
+907 
-912 IPSQFAVNLKTKG
+912 
-925 ANVSSGDFGNEG
+925 
-937 SGGHSHLVYPWKA
+937 
-950 NQTYRFLT
+950 
-958 GIKSIAGDSATYIGY
+958 
-973 YARPEDNYT
+973 
-982 WHLLSEW
+982 
-989 TQNKTDTKTG
+989 
-999 FRNLYAFVENFGN
+999 RN
-1012 NGDDYFKAYYGNQWI
+1012 
-1027 MTPSGNWIELNQA
+1027 
-1040 KFTTTAHPQRHQR
+1040 
-1053 FDYGAGVEGNLFYM
+1053 
-1067 YSGGFKHLKNIDA
+1067 
-1080 GDIITRKLNG
+1080 
-1090 EHPVIDFTKL
+1090 

>member
-13 NIIVYSSIAQVS
+13 NLIAHSSMAQVS

-41 WSFTDN
+41 WSFTDK

-53 KHWTGANQSIVG
+53 KHWTGSNQSIIG

-78 KEESAKQ
+78 KDASASE
-85 NDKIKQANQ
+85 NDKMMQAKQ

-100 ATETT
+100 ATQTT

-117 AFTSP
+117 TFTSP

-147 KKHLVQIYVGAS
+147 KKHIVQIYVGAS

-167 TEPMLA
+167 SEEMVAT
-173 IGYTTQN
+173 GYTTPN
-180 LNVLKLGTVDQ
+180 LNVLKIGTIEQ

-213 KYHSKQY
+213 KYHSKQSV
-220 IQSIN
+220 QSIN
-225 EASQDFIS
+225 DASQDFIS
-233 NTSGMNEAKIV
+233 NKSGMNESKVI
-244 TNKSSK
+244 TSKSSTT
-250 QEGSNLSINT
+250 QGSNLSINT
-260 IFNADTARDTE
+260 IFNPDTARDTE
-271 TEHLLLVAYDE
+271 TDHVLLVAYDE

-296 WKLYPTMNMDKMLQL
+296 WKLDPAMNMDKMLQL
-311 AYTQHADVMA
+311 ANTQYTNVIV
-321 KCDRFNKQIYND
+321 KCNRFNKQIYND

-464 ANYAA
+464 ASYAA

-529 EIAIKYTQIATE
+529 EIANKYTQIATE

-625 STQGDFEQLINPVY
+625 SNQADFDKLINPVY
-639 KFATNTPTRVPLSDW
+639 KFATNTPTKVPLSDW

-683 KSAHVTIA
+683 K
-691 VKGNGYYAGKK
+691 
-702 KVQLN
+702 
-707 EEEEE
+707 
-712 LIQKTIEN
+712 
-720 KDQSLHIYFYPK
+720 
-732 QKGEIAASI
+732 
-741 HILPIATVSILK
+741 VS
-753 ISLDEG
+753 
-759 GKETEINI
+759 
-767 PANSSSTVFPI
+767 
-778 GHFTINKSGYHYF
+778 
-791 KIKGANKTTVANTKP
+791 
-806 PNALELYPE
+806 
-815 IISLSID
+815 
-822 AISPNEIKYN
+822 
-832 KSSYLAAPSTH
+832 
-843 LRYQVP
+843 
-849 GDSVVKWFYT
+849 
-859 EVRVP
+859 
-864 KEVENSL
+864 
-871 HAYYETNGFHSG
+871 
-883 YGGIQI
+883 
-889 NNEKERR
+889 
-896 FIFSIW
+896 
-902 SLYKT
+902 
-907 DNPKE
+907 
-912 IPSQFAVNLKTKG
+912 
-925 ANVSSGDFGNEG
+925 
-937 SGGHSHLVYPWKA
+937 
-950 NQTYRFLT
+950 
-958 GIKSIAGDSATYIGY
+958 
-973 YARPEDNYT
+973 
-982 WHLLSEW
+982 
-989 TQNKTDTKTG
+989 
-999 FRNLYAFVENFGN
+999 
-1012 NGDDYFKAYYGNQWI
+1012 
-1027 MTPSGNWIELNQA
+1027 
-1040 KFTTTAHPQRHQR
+1040 RH
-1053 FDYGAGVEGNLFYM
+1053 
-1067 YSGGFKHLKNIDA
+1067 
-1080 GDIITRKLNG
+1080 
-1090 EHPVIDFTKL
+1090 

>member
-13 NIIVYSSIAQVS
+13 NLIAHSSMAQVS

-41 WSFTDN
+41 WSFTDK

-53 KHWTGANQSIVG
+53 KHWTGSNQSIIG

-78 KEESAKQ
+78 KDASASE
-85 NDKIKQANQ
+85 NDKMMQAKQ

-100 ATETT
+100 ATQTT

-147 KKHLVQIYVGAS
+147 KKHIVQIYVGAS

-167 TEPMLA
+167 SEEMVAT
-173 IGYTTQN
+173 GYTTPN
-180 LNVLKLGTVDQ
+180 LNVLKIGTIEQ

-213 KYHSKQY
+213 KYHSKQSV
-220 IQSIN
+220 QSIN
-225 EASQDFIS
+225 DASQDFIS
-233 NTSGMNEAKIV
+233 NKSGMNESRVI
-244 TNKSSK
+244 TSKSSTT
-250 QEGSNLSINT
+250 QGSNLTINT
-260 IFNADTARDTE
+260 IFNPDTARDTE
-271 TEHLLLVAYDE
+271 TDHVLLVAYDE

-296 WKLYPTMNMDKMLQL
+296 WKLDPAMNMDKMLQL
-311 AYTQHADVMA
+311 ANTQYTNVIA
-321 KCDRFNKQIYND
+321 KCNRFNKQIYND

-464 ANYAA
+464 ASYAA

-529 EIAIKYTQIATE
+529 EIANKYTQIATE

-625 STQGDFEQLINPVY
+625 SNQADFDKLINPVY
-639 KFATNTPTRVPLSDW
+639 KFATNTPTKVPLSDW

-683 KSAHVTIA
+683 K
-691 VKGNGYYAGKK
+691 
-702 KVQLN
+702 
-707 EEEEE
+707 
-712 LIQKTIEN
+712 
-720 KDQSLHIYFYPK
+720 
-732 QKGEIAASI
+732 
-741 HILPIATVSILK
+741 VS
-753 ISLDEG
+753 
-759 GKETEINI
+759 
-767 PANSSSTVFPI
+767 
-778 GHFTINKSGYHYF
+778 
-791 KIKGANKTTVANTKP
+791 
-806 PNALELYPE
+806 
-815 IISLSID
+815 
-822 AISPNEIKYN
+822 
-832 KSSYLAAPSTH
+832 
-843 LRYQVP
+843 
-849 GDSVVKWFYT
+849 
-859 EVRVP
+859 
-864 KEVENSL
+864 
-871 HAYYETNGFHSG
+871 
-883 YGGIQI
+883 
-889 NNEKERR
+889 
-896 FIFSIW
+896 
-902 SLYKT
+902 
-907 DNPKE
+907 
-912 IPSQFAVNLKTKG
+912 
-925 ANVSSGDFGNEG
+925 
-937 SGGHSHLVYPWKA
+937 
-950 NQTYRFLT
+950 
-958 GIKSIAGDSATYIGY
+958 
-973 YARPEDNYT
+973 
-982 WHLLSEW
+982 
-989 TQNKTDTKTG
+989 
-999 FRNLYAFVENFGN
+999 
-1012 NGDDYFKAYYGNQWI
+1012 
-1027 MTPSGNWIELNQA
+1027 
-1040 KFTTTAHPQRHQR
+1040 RH
-1053 FDYGAGVEGNLFYM
+1053 
-1067 YSGGFKHLKNIDA
+1067 
-1080 GDIITRKLNG
+1080 
-1090 EHPVIDFTKL
+1090 

>member
-13 NIIVYSSIAQVS
+13 NLIAHSSMAQVS

-41 WSFTDN
+41 WSFTDK

-53 KHWTGANQSIVG
+53 KHWTGSNQSIIG

-78 KEESAKQ
+78 KDASASE
-85 NDKIKQANQ
+85 NDKMMQAKQ

-100 ATETT
+100 ATQTT

-167 TEPMLA
+167 SEEMVAT
-173 IGYTTQN
+173 GYTTPN
-180 LNVLKLGTVDQ
+180 LNVLKIGTIEQ

-213 KYHSKQY
+213 KYHSKQSV
-220 IQSIN
+220 QSIN
-225 EASQDFIS
+225 DASQDFIS
-233 NTSGMNEAKIV
+233 NKSGMNESKVI
-244 TNKSSK
+244 TSKSSTT
-250 QEGSNLSINT
+250 QGSNLSINT
-260 IFNADTARDTE
+260 IFNPDTARDTE
-271 TEHLLLVAYDE
+271 TDHVLLVAYDE

-296 WKLYPTMNMDKMLQL
+296 WKLDPAMNMDKMLQL
-311 AYTQHADVMA
+311 ANTQYTNVIV
-321 KCDRFNKQIYND
+321 KCNRFNKQIYND

-464 ANYAA
+464 ASYAA

-529 EIAIKYTQIATE
+529 EIANKYTQIATE

-625 STQGDFEQLINPVY
+625 SNQADFDKLINPVY
-639 KFATNTPTRVPLSDW
+639 KFATNTPTKVPLSDW

-683 KSAHVTIA
+683 K
-691 VKGNGYYAGKK
+691 
-702 KVQLN
+702 
-707 EEEEE
+707 
-712 LIQKTIEN
+712 
-720 KDQSLHIYFYPK
+720 
-732 QKGEIAASI
+732 
-741 HILPIATVSILK
+741 VS
-753 ISLDEG
+753 
-759 GKETEINI
+759 
-767 PANSSSTVFPI
+767 
-778 GHFTINKSGYHYF
+778 
-791 KIKGANKTTVANTKP
+791 
-806 PNALELYPE
+806 
-815 IISLSID
+815 
-822 AISPNEIKYN
+822 
-832 KSSYLAAPSTH
+832 
-843 LRYQVP
+843 
-849 GDSVVKWFYT
+849 
-859 EVRVP
+859 
-864 KEVENSL
+864 
-871 HAYYETNGFHSG
+871 
-883 YGGIQI
+883 
-889 NNEKERR
+889 
-896 FIFSIW
+896 
-902 SLYKT
+902 
-907 DNPKE
+907 
-912 IPSQFAVNLKTKG
+912 
-925 ANVSSGDFGNEG
+925 
-937 SGGHSHLVYPWKA
+937 
-950 NQTYRFLT
+950 
-958 GIKSIAGDSATYIGY
+958 
-973 YARPEDNYT
+973 
-982 WHLLSEW
+982 
-989 TQNKTDTKTG
+989 
-999 FRNLYAFVENFGN
+999 
-1012 NGDDYFKAYYGNQWI
+1012 
-1027 MTPSGNWIELNQA
+1027 
-1040 KFTTTAHPQRHQR
+1040 RH
-1053 FDYGAGVEGNLFYM
+1053 
-1067 YSGGFKHLKNIDA
+1067 
-1080 GDIITRKLNG
+1080 
-1090 EHPVIDFTKL
+1090 

>member
-296 WKLYPTMNMDKMLQL
+296 WKLDPTMNMDKMLQL

-712 LIQKTIEN
+712 LIQKTLEN

-741 HILPIATVSILK
+741 NLLPITTASIFK
-753 ISLDEG
+753 ISLDG

-767 PANSSSTVFPI
+767 PANSSSTIIPI
-778 GHFTINKSGYHYF
+778 GNFIINKPGYHYF
-791 KIKGANKTTVANTKP
+791 NIKGANKTTVANTKVP
-806 PNALELYPE
+806 ITLELYPE

>member
-13 NIIVYSSIAQVS
+13 NLIAHSSMAQVS

-41 WSFTDN
+41 WSFTDK

-53 KHWTGANQSIVG
+53 KHWTGSNQSIVG

-78 KEESAKQ
+78 KDASASE
-85 NDKIKQANQ
+85 NDKMMQAKQ

-100 ATETT
+100 ATQTT

-147 KKHLVQIYVGAS
+147 KKHIVQIYVGAS

-167 TEPMLA
+167 SEEMVAT
-173 IGYTTQN
+173 GYTTPN
-180 LNVLKLGTVDQ
+180 LNVLKIGTIEQ

-202 IDWGYAYIAAN
+202 IDWGYSYIAAN
-213 KYHSKQY
+213 KYHSKQSV
-220 IQSIN
+220 QSIN
-225 EASQDFIS
+225 DASQDFIS
-233 NTSGMNEAKIV
+233 NKSGMNESKVI
-244 TNKSSK
+244 TSKSSTT
-250 QEGSNLSINT
+250 QGRNLSINT
-260 IFNADTARDTE
+260 IFNPDTARDTE
-271 TEHLLLVAYDE
+271 TDHVLLVAYDE

-296 WKLYPTMNMDKMLQL
+296 WKLDPAMNMDKMLQL
-311 AYTQHADVMA
+311 ANTQYTNVIA
-321 KCDRFNKQIYND
+321 KCNRFNKQIYND

-350 RQAVAAHNLVK
+350 RQALAAHNLVK

-411 FSEKSG
+411 FSEKSE

-464 ANYAA
+464 ASYAA

-529 EIAIKYTQIATE
+529 EIANKYTQIATE

-625 STQGDFEQLINPVY
+625 SNQADFDKLINPVY
-639 KFATNTPTRVPLSDW
+639 KFATNTPTKVPLSDW

-683 KSAHVTIA
+683 K
-691 VKGNGYYAGKK
+691 
-702 KVQLN
+702 
-707 EEEEE
+707 
-712 LIQKTIEN
+712 
-720 KDQSLHIYFYPK
+720 
-732 QKGEIAASI
+732 
-741 HILPIATVSILK
+741 VS
-753 ISLDEG
+753 
-759 GKETEINI
+759 
-767 PANSSSTVFPI
+767 
-778 GHFTINKSGYHYF
+778 
-791 KIKGANKTTVANTKP
+791 
-806 PNALELYPE
+806 
-815 IISLSID
+815 
-822 AISPNEIKYN
+822 
-832 KSSYLAAPSTH
+832 
-843 LRYQVP
+843 
-849 GDSVVKWFYT
+849 
-859 EVRVP
+859 
-864 KEVENSL
+864 
-871 HAYYETNGFHSG
+871 
-883 YGGIQI
+883 
-889 NNEKERR
+889 
-896 FIFSIW
+896 
-902 SLYKT
+902 
-907 DNPKE
+907 
-912 IPSQFAVNLKTKG
+912 
-925 ANVSSGDFGNEG
+925 
-937 SGGHSHLVYPWKA
+937 
-950 NQTYRFLT
+950 
-958 GIKSIAGDSATYIGY
+958 
-973 YARPEDNYT
+973 
-982 WHLLSEW
+982 
-989 TQNKTDTKTG
+989 
-999 FRNLYAFVENFGN
+999 
-1012 NGDDYFKAYYGNQWI
+1012 
-1027 MTPSGNWIELNQA
+1027 
-1040 KFTTTAHPQRHQR
+1040 RH
-1053 FDYGAGVEGNLFYM
+1053 
-1067 YSGGFKHLKNIDA
+1067 
-1080 GDIITRKLNG
+1080 
-1090 EHPVIDFTKL
+1090 